1 MPGTKCNERGKMV
14 GKLRGYENLKSISSY
29 SLDGRESCQTAET
42 YVKSILRNF
51 LSRLVKM
58 ASIVTAVTSVLDGHL
73 SKKDSDEEELLD
85 SLEDDPALSCF
96 REQRM
101 QQLHEEISRAKHLR
115 NQEHGQYAEIKEEKT
130 LMDIV
135 NNDAQLCVVHFF
147 KSDFH
152 RCGIMDRHLSQ
163 LAPLHLDTRFLRI
176 SVENAPFLVTKLKVQ
191 VLPCVIAF
199 NKGTSVDRI
208 IGFEGLGYSEDTF
221 STKDLET
228 RLLRSGTLV
237 REKLVDAGE
246 PLQRVPLAGSRQKIS
261 QADEDEDD
269 WD

>member
-1 MPGTKCNERGKMV
+1 M
-14 GKLRGYENLKSISSY
+14 
-29 SLDGRESCQTAET
+29 
-42 YVKSILRNF
+42 KSILGNF
-51 LSRLVKM
+51 ASRPVKM
-58 ASIVTAVTSVLDGHL
+58 ASIDATVTSVLDSHL
-73 SKKDSDEEELLD
+73 SKNDSDEEELLD
-85 SLEDDPALSCF
+85 SLEDDPALSSF

-115 NQEHGQYAEIKEEKT
+115 NQEHGQYAEIKEEKA

-152 RCGIMDRHLSQ
+152 RCGIMDHHLSQ

-176 SVENAPFLVTKLKVQ
+176 SVENASFLVTKLKVQ

-199 NKGTSVDRI
+199 KKGTSVDRI

-237 REKLVDAGE
+237 REKLVVAGG
-246 PLQRVPLAGSRQKIS
+246 PLQKVPLDGSRQKIPP
-261 QADEDEDD
+261 ADEDEDD

>member
-1 MPGTKCNERGKMV
+1 
-14 GKLRGYENLKSISSY
+14 
-29 SLDGRESCQTAET
+29 
-42 YVKSILRNF
+42 
-51 LSRLVKM
+51 M
-58 ASIVTAVTSVLDGHL
+58 ASIDTTVASVLDSHL
-73 SKKDSDEEELLD
+73 SKNESDEEELLE
-85 SLEDDPALSCF
+85 SLEDDPALSSF

-115 NQEHGQYAEIKEEKT
+115 NQEHGQYAEIKEEKA
-130 LMDIV
+130 LMEIV
-135 NNDAQLCVVHFF
+135 NTDAQLCVVHFF

-152 RCGIMDRHLSQ
+152 RCGIMDNHLSQ

-199 NKGTSVDRI
+199 KKGISVDRI

-228 RLLRSGTLV
+228 KLLDSGALV
-237 REKLVDAGE
+237 RQKLMDAQE
-246 PLQRVPLAGSRQKIS
+246 SLQRVPLAGSRQKVL
-261 QADEDEDD
+261 QAGEDDDD